1 MLLGVSLCEVLELV
15 ASFTTSP
22 SSSKTESICIFY
34 CVFELGGFTGVSF
47 IDRSNIHLMVFTP
60 WVDNDVSMHKVVGL
74 VVLIPTSP
82 RSSKS
87 ESGRKSYHGFCK
99 TCFHVWPGASPGVT
113 GRPTGWPGFNRPL
126 DRCTLGT
133 IQWSFPIM
141 VYGEAFVSLHE
152 ATMIK

>member
-74 VVLIPTSP
+74 VVLIPTST

-87 ESGRKSYHGFCK
+87 
-99 TCFHVWPGASPGVT
+99 
-113 GRPTGWPGFNRPL
+113 
-126 DRCTLGT
+126 
-133 IQWSFPIM
+133 
-141 VYGEAFVSLHE
+141 
-152 ATMIK
+152 